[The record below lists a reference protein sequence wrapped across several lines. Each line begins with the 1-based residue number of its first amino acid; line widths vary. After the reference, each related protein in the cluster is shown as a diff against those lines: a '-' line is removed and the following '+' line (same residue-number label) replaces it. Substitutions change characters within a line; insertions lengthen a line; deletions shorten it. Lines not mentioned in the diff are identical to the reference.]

1 MATIR
6 ATSPSLRVL
15 LAREGCIPLP
25 NGRMG
30 SFQNY
35 NKLKKE
41 LNTKL
46 GELVFEYKQSDE
58 DYFLDRPAK
67 MVIDEIA
74 SMRKHNI
81 TREEYEKVNVS
92 GDDACEIEDA
102 TAAVKKFC
110 SNRYESQSE
119 TLQAEI
125 AMEVMKNGFPV
136 FVCASSETTQ
146 SWGPNRLLVTAPAFD
161 GEEPGYVLFRSRVG
175 TVVAQWVLGSSEWY
189 IAAWKGMAL
198 QVDPVTGEGRR
209 IWAQVPGKPA
219 FS

>member
-25 NGRMG
+25 NGHMG

-67 MVIDEIA
+67 MVINEIA

-81 TREEYEKVNVS
+81 TREEYDGVMFS
-92 GDDACEIEDA
+92 EDA
-102 TAAVKKFC
+102 TCDIKDAEAAVRKFC
-110 SNRYESQSE
+110 SNRYESQTE
-119 TLQAEI
+119 TLQAQI

-136 FVCASSETTQ
+136 FICASSKTTQ
-146 SWGPNRLLVTAPAFD
+146 GWGPNKLLITAPAFD
-161 GEEPGYVLFRSRVG
+161 GEESGYVLFRSRAG
-175 TVVAQWVLGSSEWY
+175 TVVAQWVPGSSEWY
-189 IAAWKGMAL
+189 VAAWKGMAL
-198 QVDPVTGEGRR
+198 QTDPVTGEALR
-209 IWAQVPGKPA
+209 IWAQVPGKAA